1 MRYTPDEV
9 AALLANRIN
18 QPHYVRAMIRRYVAA
33 NASEAAAATI
43 EELQREVITLRL
55 RLAHQQDDIKR
66 LAERVAVRLRQQG
79 QNTASDFIRATLID
93 ELFP

>member
-33 NASEAAAATI
+33 NSEATAAATI
-43 EELQREVITLRL
+43 EDLQREVMRLRL
-55 RLAHQQDDIKR
+55 QLAHQQDDIKR
-66 LAERVAVRLRQQG
+66 LAERVVLRLRQQK
-79 QNTASDFIRATLID
+79 QPHVADFIRATLI
-93 ELFP
+93 EQIRP